1 MAKLFN
7 IVLIIL
13 GASSL
18 INGISHLPSSI
29 FLAAV
34 NLIAAAVLLYVGIKM
49 LRPEKENQQAADN

>member
-13 GASSL
+13 GIASL
-18 INGISHLPSSI
+18 INGFTHLSSSPL
-29 FLAAV
+29 LAAV

-49 LRPEKENQQAADN
+49 LKKGKDNE